1 MAFRIDVLRRWLG
14 ITAVFIIVL
23 VTGTYF
29 YVRYRAREVVTSVE
43 KRLGVTIQQSTT
55 GFTFSKSEG
64 GRTLFT
70 IKADKAIQLSLGG
83 RSRLQN
89 VSIVVYGRQSNRFDR
104 IYGSEFAYDPA
115 SGEVSAEGEVDIDLE
130 SDTGALARPDQS
142 PPAEPGKNPI
152 HLKTRGLVFN
162 QKTGLAST
170 HEDIEFVLPQGSGSA
185 HGALYDTRQGVLTLQ
200 SALHLTTSAGVL
212 KKGGPA
218 AKTAEING
226 RPSPPATL
234 DASHGVFTTQ
244 PRRAT
249 LDGVRLQQP
258 GQQAEAGQVTIFLR
272 PDNQVESAMATGNV
286 RMTQKA
292 AGSGGGADTIRGDRA
307 EAAVNSHGALQSVRM
322 TGGVA
327 LESTGATSRH
337 ATAGVV
343 TMDFAAGNRVLKA
356 RASDHVNIQQGTA
369 GPGQK
374 SLQIESEAIDFFR
387 EGNSASLNRATTSG
401 PARIL
406 IAENAA
412 AKGATVTG
420 ALTSGALTSGAL
432 TMSRTVITAGSFSA
446 ARDAAGI
453 TRVHG
458 EPNAKI
464 VSETPGQ
471 PVRTSTSRQL
481 DVVLTSGAASSKSSG
496 TVGGISSVLQQG
508 DVRIEESDRV
518 ATAGQAN
525 YNPGDQSLLL
535 TGSPRVSQ
543 GGINTTAH
551 TIMLSGR
558 TGEASAKGEVK
569 TTYNQGGGSGGALFS
584 NADPIHATGDEMVAH
599 RATSTAVYSGGARL
613 WQGVNIIQAPVIE
626 FDKTA
631 QSIRATGQSATGK
644 QSVSCVLVQTN
655 ARGKTVP
662 VNIHSAS
669 LVYSDKD
676 RQARFDGGV
685 TMTAEDG
692 ITRANHVDVIL
703 YPARRGPSA
712 PPSGNASGN
721 ASAGPSSQLKEVIA
735 DGQVV
740 VQQPTR
746 KVSGNRL
753 VYTAQE
759 GKFVVTGTPQE
770 PPSIFDA
777 EQGKVTGDTL
787 TFYNRDDRVRIDS
800 GDSTRTLT
808 QTRIKK

>member
-1 MAFRIDVLRRWLG
+1 MALRIDLLRRWLG
-14 ITAVFIIVL
+14 ITAVLVIVL

-29 YVRYRAREVVTSVE
+29 YLRYRAREVVTSVE

-70 IKADKAIQLSLGG
+70 IKADKAIQLSAGG
-83 RSRLQN
+83 RTRLQN

-115 SGEVSAEGEVDIDLE
+115 SGQVSAEGDVDIDLQ

-142 PPAEPGKNPI
+142 PPAAPGRNPI

-162 QKTGLAST
+162 QKTGVAST
-170 HEDIEFVLPQGSGSA
+170 QENIEFDLPRGSGSA
-185 HGALYDTRQGVLTLQ
+185 RGALYDSHQGVLTLQ
-200 SALHLTTSAGVL
+200 SALHLTTTAAVL
-212 KKGGPA
+212 KKGLPA
-218 AKTAEING
+218 ASQAETSA
-226 RPSPPATL
+226 RPGQPTTL

-258 GQQAEAGQVTIFLR
+258 DQQVEAGQVTIFLR
-272 PDNQVESAMATGNV
+272 PDNQVESAVATGNV

-292 AGSGGGADTIRGDRA
+292 SGAGGGVNTMRGDRA
-307 EAAVNSHGALQSVRM
+307 EAAVNSRGGFQTVRM
-322 TGGVA
+322 SGGVVMD
-327 LESTGATSRH
+327 STGAPSRH

-343 TMDFAAGNRVLKA
+343 TMDFAGDNRVLKA
-356 RASDHVNIQQGTA
+356 RASDHVNIRQGTA
-369 GPGQK
+369 APGQK
-374 SLQIESEAIDFFR
+374 LLRIESAAIDFFR
-387 EGNSASLNRATTSG
+387 DGGSASLNRATTSG
-401 PARIL
+401 PAQIL
-406 IAENAA
+406 IAENGAAENSAAMGAA
-412 AKGATVTG
+412 APHSNATN
-420 ALTSGALTSGAL
+420 AAKTS
-432 TMSRTVITAGSFSA
+432 SRTVITAGSFSA
-446 ARDAAGI
+446 LIDAAGA

-458 EPNAKI
+458 EPNARI

-481 DVVLTSGAASSKSSG
+481 DVVLPPAAASARSSAKSSE
-496 TVGGISSVLQQG
+496 TSGGISSVVQQG

-535 TGSPRVSQ
+535 TGSPRVTE
-543 GGINTTAH
+543 GAIITTAH
-551 TIMLSGR
+551 AISLSGR
-558 TGEASAKGEVK
+558 SGEASASGEVK
-569 TTYNQGGGSGGALFS
+569 TTYNQGQGSGGALFS
-584 NADPIHATGDEMVAH
+584 SADPIHATGEEMVAR

-626 FDKTA
+626 FDQTA
-631 QSIRATGQSATGK
+631 QAIRATGQSATGK

-662 VNIHSAS
+662 VNIHSAR
-669 LVYSDKD
+669 LVYSDKN
-676 RQARFDGGV
+676 RKARFDGGV

-692 ITRANHVDVIL
+692 ITHADHVDVIL

-712 PPSGNASGN
+712 PLTNGA
-721 ASAGPSSQLKEVIA
+721 PSSQLKEVIA
-735 DGQVV
+735 EGHVV
-740 VQQPTR
+740 VEQPTR
-746 KVSGNRL
+746 KVSGSRL

-777 EQGKVTGDTL
+777 EQGKVTGETL

-800 GDSTRTLT
+800 GDLTRTLT
-808 QTRIKK
+808 QTRVKK

>member
-1 MAFRIDVLRRWLG
+1 MALRIELLRRWLG
-14 ITAVFIIVL
+14 ITAVLIVVL

-29 YVRYRAREVVTSVE
+29 YLRYRAREAVTSVE
-43 KRLGVTIQQSTT
+43 KRLGINIQQSTT

-70 IKADKAIQLSLGG
+70 IKADKAIQLSSGG

-115 SGEVSAEGEVDIDLE
+115 SGEVSAEGDVDIDLE
-130 SDTGALARPDQS
+130 SDADALARPDQT
-142 PPAEPGKNPI
+142 PPAAPGKNPI
-152 HLKTRGLVFN
+152 HLKTRGLRFN

-170 HEDIEFVLPQGSGSA
+170 QETIEFILPQGSGSA
-185 HGALYDTRQGVLTLQ
+185 RGAVYDTRQGLLTLQ
-200 SALHLTTSAGVL
+200 AALHLTTSAAVL
-212 KKGGPA
+212 KPGAPA
-218 AKTAEING
+218 AKKAEING
-226 RPSPPATL
+226 RGYQTTTL

-272 PDNQVESAMATGNV
+272 PDNQVESAVASGNV
-286 RMTQKA
+286 RMSQKA
-292 AGSGGGADTIRGDRA
+292 SAAGGGTNSLRSDRA
-307 EAAVNSHGALQSVRM
+307 EAALNPAGSLQSVRM

-327 LESTGATSRH
+327 MESTGAASRH

-343 TMDFAAGNRVLKA
+343 TIDFAGGNRVLKA
-356 RASDHVNIQQGTA
+356 RASDHVNMRQGTA

-374 SLQIESEAIDFFR
+374 LLQIESQAVDFFR
-387 EGNSASLNRATTSG
+387 DRNSTSLNRATTSG
-401 PARIL
+401 PAQIV
-406 IAENAA
+406 IAEGPSPGAA
-412 AKGATVTG
+412 AGTAKTT
-420 ALTSGALTSGAL
+420 T
-432 TMSRTVITAGSFSA
+432 RTVITAGSFA
-446 ARDAAGI
+446 AVRDAAGI

-458 EPNAKI
+458 EPNARI

-481 DVVLTSGAASSKSSG
+481 DVVLQPGAASSKSSG
-496 TVGGISSVLQQG
+496 MSPGTSGSISSVVQQG

-518 ATAGQAN
+518 ATAGQAV
-525 YNPGDQSLLL
+525 YSPGDQSLAL
-535 TGSPRVSQ
+535 TGSPRVSE
-543 GGINTTAH
+543 GGIITTAH
-551 TIMLSGR
+551 TILLSGR
-558 TGEASAKGEVK
+558 TGEAGARGEVK
-569 TTYNQGGGSGGALFS
+569 TTYNQSRGAGGTLFS
-584 NADPIHATGDEMVAH
+584 NADPIHATAEEMVAH

-631 QSIRATGQSATGK
+631 QGIRAIGQTATGK

-655 ARGKTVP
+655 GRGKTVP
-662 VNIHSAS
+662 VNIHSTR

-676 RQARFDGGV
+676 RQARFSGGV

-692 ITRANHVDVIL
+692 VTRADHVDVIL
-703 YPARRGPSA
+703 DSARRGPTSGSA
-712 PPSGNASGN
+712 SGESSSPAFASPSG
-721 ASAGPSSQLKEVIA
+721 QLKEVIA
-735 DGQVV
+735 EGHVV
-740 VQQPTR
+740 VQQLSR
-746 KVSGNRL
+746 KVSGSRL
-753 VYTAQE
+753 VYVAQE

-777 EQGKVTGDTL
+777 EQGKVTGETL

-808 QTRIKK
+808 QTRVKK